1 MNLKQPRQRRGLAT
15 IITSAIMM
23 SAVVMMGSA
32 GVVWSQTSLAV
43 QQADM
48 TNTASNYMNK
58 LNESLVFE
66 YVYCASD
73 PCDQINVVLT
83 NVGHVGLD
91 VSELTISEKMS
102 GFSKI
107 QSVTNG
113 QITPQ
118 NSIEITVNDAGFSSY
133 DVLDVTV
140 KTNRGNII
148 QTQTNT

>member
-48 TNTASNYMNK
+48 ANTASNYINK

-133 DVLDVTV
+133 DVLDVMV

>member
-48 TNTASNYMNK
+48 ANTASNYMNK

-83 NVGHVGLD
+83 NIGHVGLD

-133 DVLDVTV
+133 DILDVMV

>member
-48 TNTASNYMNK
+48 ANTASNYMNK

-66 YVYCASD
+66 YVYCPSD

-83 NVGHVGLD
+83 NIGHVGLD

-133 DVLDVTV
+133 DILDVMV

>member
-1 MNLKQPRQRRGLAT
+1 MNLKQPKQRRGLAT

-91 VSELTISEKMS
+91 VSELTISEKTS

-113 QITPQ
+113 QITPRS
-118 NSIEITVNDAGFSSY
+118 SIKITVNDAGFSSY
-133 DVLDVTV
+133 DVLDVTI

>member
-1 MNLKQPRQRRGLAT
+1 
-15 IITSAIMM
+15 
-23 SAVVMMGSA
+23 
-32 GVVWSQTSLAV
+32 
-43 QQADM
+43 
-48 TNTASNYMNK
+48 
-58 LNESLVFE
+58 
-66 YVYCASD
+66 
-73 PCDQINVVLT
+73 VLT

-133 DVLDVTV
+133 GVLDVMV

>member
-48 TNTASNYMNK
+48 ANTASNYMNK

-133 DVLDVTV
+133 DILDVMV

>member
-48 TNTASNYMNK
+48 ANTASNYMNK

-83 NVGHVGLD
+83 NIGHVGLD

-133 DVLDVTV
+133 DVLDVMV

>member
-1 MNLKQPRQRRGLAT
+1 MNLKQSRQRRGLAT

-48 TNTASNYMNK
+48 ANTASNYMNK

-66 YVYCASD
+66 YVYCASE

-83 NVGHVGLD
+83 NIGHVGLD

-118 NSIEITVNDAGFSSY
+118 NSIKITVNDAGFSSY
-133 DVLDVTV
+133 DILDVTV
-140 KTNRGNII
+140 KTDRGNII
-148 QTQTNT
+148 QTQTST

>member
-48 TNTASNYMNK
+48 ANTASNYMNK

-133 DVLDVTV
+133 GVLDVMV

>member
-48 TNTASNYMNK
+48 ANTASNYMNK

-133 DVLDVTV
+133 GVLDVMV
-140 KTNRGNII
+140 KTNRGHII

>member
-133 DVLDVTV
+133 DVLDVMV

-148 QTQTNT
+148 QTQTHT

>member
-48 TNTASNYMNK
+48 ANTASNYMNK

-107 QSVTNG
+107 QLVTNG

-133 DVLDVTV
+133 GVLDVMV

>member
-48 TNTASNYMNK
+48 ANTASNYMNK